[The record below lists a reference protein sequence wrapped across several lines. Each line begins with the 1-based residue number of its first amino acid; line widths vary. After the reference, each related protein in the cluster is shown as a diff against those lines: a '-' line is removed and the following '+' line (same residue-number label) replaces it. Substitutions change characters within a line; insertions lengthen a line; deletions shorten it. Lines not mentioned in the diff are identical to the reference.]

1 MNKLEKAISFD
12 SHITS
17 HYPVCNDLTERLF
30 AELSKHRR
38 FRNKTRAKQTLK
50 QVVINLW
57 ISYRTGLP
65 IRYSRNRNDYTVHE
79 RYGKLHIRY
88 KRLIP
93 IIDALEKL
101 GYIEQKIG
109 FLDRTKNLGRQT
121 RMYPTE
127 KLRALFEEAYL
138 QHEAF
143 LHPDPLDELIQLKD
157 NNKVKIDYK
166 DTEHI
171 KEMRGNLFLYNQF
184 IRSQKVNVNAP
195 GDITVSLGFLY
206 NLIFYIMKGYIEING
221 PDDINL
227 TICGDILNSKSL
239 DTNNEI
245 IKVSNHNCQFT
256 DDNNDIYFNRKTN
269 DNSILPIH
277 TSHDNSQYFNS
288 THNLPSNFIM
298 YNLSNYNIY
307 EIHNPK
313 SKSIPIINYHNQYF
327 IYLILSSMT
336 KTLSEDEIWEKRP
349 ISDFGL
355 IGLRFQSKHQGLHR
369 VFNNGTF
376 ELGGRFYGALHQS
389 LPKELRACM
398 RINGQPTVE
407 LDYSALH
414 IRMLYHMEG
423 IDYRDDPYEALCS
436 NKGERKIYKLVQ
448 LVSINSDD
456 EKQAIMAIRKE
467 LRENRIPF
475 DITNNSLIRCLQ
487 KFKDVHK
494 PIAKYLNT
502 GIGLELQNLDSQ
514 IAERVLMAMTERQI
528 PCLPVHDSFI
538 VPVRHEAKLRE
549 AMVRSYTEV
558 MGFKPL
564 VDRAYEPVNEEL
576 EFLRNSG
583 IGIC

>member
-1 MNKLEKAISFD
+1 
-12 SHITS
+12 
-17 HYPVCNDLTERLF
+17 
-30 AELSKHRR
+30 
-38 FRNKTRAKQTLK
+38 
-50 QVVINLW
+50 
-57 ISYRTGLP
+57 
-65 IRYSRNRNDYTVHE
+65 
-79 RYGKLHIRY
+79 
-88 KRLIP
+88 
-93 IIDALEKL
+93 
-101 GYIEQKIG
+101 
-109 FLDRTKNLGRQT
+109 
-121 RMYPTE
+121 
-127 KLRALFEEAYL
+127 
-138 QHEAF
+138 
-143 LHPDPLDELIQLKD
+143 
-157 NNKVKIDYK
+157 
-166 DTEHI
+166 
-171 KEMRGNLFLYNQF
+171 
-184 IRSQKVNVNAP
+184 
-195 GDITVSLGFLY
+195 
-206 NLIFYIMKGYIEING
+206 
-221 PDDINL
+221 L

-239 DTNNEI
+239 DTNNKI

-288 THNLPSNFIM
+288 THNLPSNFII
-298 YNLSNYNIY
+298 YNLSNYDIY

-355 IGLRFQSKHQGLHR
+355 IGLR
-369 VFNNGTF
+369 
-376 ELGGRFYGALHQS
+376 

-398 RINGQPTVE
+398 RINGEPIVE

-423 IDYRDDPYEALCS
+423 IDYREDPYVALCS

-538 VPVRHEAKLRE
+538 VPARHEDRLRE
-549 AMVRSYTEV
+549 AMMRSYMEL
-558 MGFKPL
+558 MGFEPL
-564 VDRAYEPVNEEL
+564 VERANEPVNEEL
-576 EFLRNSG
+576 EFLRSSG